1 MLIVLRV
8 PAGTGPS
15 HLPRVNRYF
24 LLVLVHWSWF
34 RIEITNRT
42 LTLRGRIV
50 LSVDLPVSVRKIR
63 TGLVTMV
70 RHFSTEIED
79 HFLRQYTVSQGIFF
93 STHMGKFSTE
103 HPATEPLRHWKGD
116 HKITPARKN
125 ALDFAKPFILLRQST
140 SVLSRLRISATE
152 SAPRLGDPA
161 LQNLDPQLVPGR
173 PV

>member
-1 MLIVLRV
+1 M
-8 PAGTGPS
+8 
-15 HLPRVNRYF
+15 
-24 LLVLVHWSWF
+24 
-34 RIEITNRT
+34 
-42 LTLRGRIV
+42 
-50 LSVDLPVSVRKIR
+50 SVALPVCVRKIR

-79 HFLRQYTVSQGIFF
+79 HFLRQYTILSRYLL

-103 HPATEPLRHWKGD
+103 HPATEPLQQLKGD

-125 ALDFAKPFILLRQST
+125 TLDFAKPFIFLRQSN
-140 SVLSRLRISATE
+140 SVKSRLRISATE